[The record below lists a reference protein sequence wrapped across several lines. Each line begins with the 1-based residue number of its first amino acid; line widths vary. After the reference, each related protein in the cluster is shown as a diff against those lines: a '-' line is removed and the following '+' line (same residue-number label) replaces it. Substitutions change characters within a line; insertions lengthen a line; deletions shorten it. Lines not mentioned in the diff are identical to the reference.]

1 MRSAWS
7 ILYSSFFVLLIGCNQ
22 SNQLEFYITL
32 NDKQDGTRIKNCYA
46 PEKWD
51 IEIKYI
57 FTVDTQ
63 KQLVNLNEEVLEN
76 NQRKNHV
83 RFLDECKII
92 DVNNF
97 ECGGKIISYSSG
109 NFETTEK
116 LTVANGILYMED
128 AITPAI
134 VKSDPTH
141 RQCIYTKSIF
151 GFKKINEYHGYPIRA
166 DGQKMDE
173 K

>member
-1 MRSAWS
+1 M
-7 ILYSSFFVLLIGCNQ
+7 ILFHHLGIVIY
-22 SNQLEFYITL
+22 E
-32 NDKQDGTRIKNCYA
+32 
-46 PEKWD
+46 
-51 IEIKYI
+51 
-57 FTVDTQ
+57 
-63 KQLVNLNEEVLEN
+63 
-76 NQRKNHV
+76 RKNHA